1 MKFTYIAVCS
11 LDGNPGITKKINDWT
26 DAAFELGL
34 EANSVIISPTGGLKS
49 YFKFNLE
56 IINSKN
62 KILFLRNPTHLR
74 FLLFFSIFI
83 ARINK
88 CKIYIDVPSPI
99 YVLVKEVLGR
109 RENIPIKYLTALE
122 LIISSSIPFIF
133 ANKIIQ
139 YANENWWY
147 QIGCRHKTVVVGN
160 GINVTRIK
168 NREGYPNWPSTKLV
182 LIGVANVAI
191 WHGYDR
197 ILLAIS
203 KINKTID
210 LNYKVYFH
218 IVGDGP
224 DLSNL
229 KKLVIIYDIEQ
240 YVTFHGMLS
249 DPNQIQTIYE
259 NSHIAVSSLGL
270 FRIGLDMASV
280 LKSRE
285 YVAIGIPFIYA
296 GEDIDFKQPNNFRFM
311 VSNTENINDI
321 VELLQY
327 FNNVIFPKPIEIRN
341 FAINNLSVVTKLKQ
355 ILEI

>member
-1 MKFTYIAVCS
+1 MKLTYIAVCS
-11 LDGNPGITKKINDWT
+11 LNGNPGITKKINDWT

-34 EANSVIISPTGGLKS
+34 EANSVIISPTGGLRS
-49 YFKFNLE
+49 YFEFNLE

-74 FLLFFSIFI
+74 FLLFFSVLI

-88 CKIYIDVPSPI
+88 CKIFIDVPSPI
-99 YVLVKEVLGR
+99 YVLVKEILGR
-109 RENIPIKYLTALE
+109 RENKLVKYLTALE

-147 QIGCRHKTVVVGN
+147 QIGCRNKTLVIGN
-160 GINVTRIK
+160 GISVSRIK
-168 NREGYPNWPSTKLV
+168 SRIVNPTWPSTKLV

-197 ILLAIS
+197 MLLAIS
-203 KINKTID
+203 MFNKTID
-210 LNYKVYFH
+210 LKYKVYFN

-229 KKLVIIYDIEQ
+229 KKLVKIYDIEQ

-249 DPNQIQTIYE
+249 DSDQIHSIYE

-270 FRIGLDMASV
+270 FRIGLEMASV

-285 YVAIGIPFIYA
+285 YVATGMPFIYA
-296 GEDIDFKQPNNFRFM
+296 GDDIDFMQPNNFRFM
-311 VSNTENINDI
+311 VSNTENVNDI
-321 VELLQY
+321 VELLQN
-327 FNNVIFPKPIEIRN
+327 FNNIKFPKPTEIRN
-341 FAINNLSVVTKLKQ
+341 YAINNLSVVEKLKQ
-355 ILEI
+355 IIES